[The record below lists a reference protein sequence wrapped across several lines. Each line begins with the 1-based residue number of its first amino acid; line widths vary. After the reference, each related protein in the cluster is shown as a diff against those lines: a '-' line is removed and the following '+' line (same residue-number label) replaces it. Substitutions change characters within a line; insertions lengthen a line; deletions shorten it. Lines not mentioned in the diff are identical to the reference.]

1 MLVRFTVENFLSFKD
16 ETVFSMIAGKA
27 HKHRDHIVSSGK
39 RSDFRLLKTAVI
51 YGPNAAGK
59 TNLIRAM
66 DFARDLITGRMI
78 TRPTQSIP
86 VIPFLLDKSAEESP
100 TRFAFDIKCEEK
112 YYTYGFSIDTQRVHS
127 EWLREIRPN
136 SEKLIF
142 ERHTDKD
149 GNANIRFGSFQLSE
163 DHSLDFLSFTASGT
177 RPNQLFLTESVER
190 NIRYFQTVYDWFD
203 RRLVL
208 IYPDTRPTGIHFGT
222 NIDAAFQTKLGKLM
236 NVFDVGIQGVEL
248 EEIDFDKDTRFPTE
262 FKEFIRKTILEL
274 PRPTAVQGSVQLHD
288 TTLLFDVDEEIEITS
303 IKFQTIHRVDHE
315 DRDVVFDM
323 AQESA
328 GTQRLFSLSPTI
340 LEFLSGES
348 DRVYVVDELDRKLHS
363 RLSYSI
369 VQMYLQNSG
378 QEPNQFIV
386 TTHESGLLDLDLLR
400 RDEIWFVEKN
410 SEGKSSMYSL
420 EDFVPRADSGIRK
433 RYLKGRYG
441 AIPIVLSVSNLE
453 WAK

>member
-16 ETVFSMIAGKA
+16 ETVFSLIAGKA
-27 HKHRDHIVSSGK
+27 QKHKDHIVTNGK

-59 TNLIRAM
+59 TNLIRSM

-86 VIPFLLDKSAEESP
+86 VMPFLLDTGAEESP
-100 TRFAFDIKCEEK
+100 TRFVFDIKCDEK
-112 YYTYGFSIDTQRVHS
+112 YYTYGFSLDARRIHR

-136 SEKLIF
+136 SERLLF
-142 ERHTDKD
+142 ERNTDKD
-149 GNANIRFGSFQLSE
+149 GNASIRFGNFPVSE
-163 DHSLDFLSFTASGT
+163 DHSMDFLTFTASGT
-177 RPNQLFLTESVER
+177 RPNQLFLTESLDR
-190 NIRYFQTVYDWFD
+190 NIKYFQNVYDWFD

-208 IYPDTRPTGIHFGT
+208 IYPDTAPAGIQFRMS
-222 NIDAAFQTKLGKLM
+222 IDKAFQAKLGHLM
-236 NVFDVGIQGVEL
+236 NLFDVGIQGVKL
-248 EEIDFDKDTRFPTE
+248 EEIDFDKDSRFPTE
-262 FKEFIRKTILEL
+262 FKDFIRKTILEL
-274 PRPTAVQGSVQLHD
+274 PRPSAAQGSVQLND
-288 TTLLFDVDEEIEITS
+288 TMLLFDVDEEIEITS
-303 IKFQTIHRVDHE
+303 IKFHTIHHVEHE
-315 DRDVVFDM
+315 NRDVIFDM

-328 GTQRLFSLSPTI
+328 GTQRLFGLAPTI

-363 RLSYSI
+363 QLSYSI
-369 VQMYLQNSG
+369 VQMFLENSG

-410 SEGKSSMYSL
+410 YEGISSMFSL
-420 EDFVPRADSGIRK
+420 EDFVPRADSGIRR
-433 RYLKGRYG
+433 RYLTGRYG
-441 AIPIVLSVSNLE
+441 AIPIILSVSNLE